1 MLWVLCPDT
10 VMGIALMAW
19 GPRLRLLSAWDLN
32 TPAFDP
38 CHGMRR
44 WVVQGAEPVLGG
56 SVLMCGRWEHDSPH
70 PDIVAQ
76 LAEGPV
82 AAATRQM

>member
-1 MLWVLCPDT
+1 
-10 VMGIALMAW
+10 
-19 GPRLRLLSAWDLN
+19 
-32 TPAFDP
+32 
-38 CHGMRR
+38 
-44 WVVQGAEPVLGG
+44 
-56 SVLMCGRWEHDSPH
+56 MCGRWEHDSPH